1 MRDPRGL
8 SIGKRSAL
16 PLTRRVA
23 PTSPRKKRG
32 EVKKAATA
40 TLAIL
45 ATALMLNVS
54 PPRAVAQAAPP
65 IDLRILA
72 INDFHGYLNPPPGG
86 IRIADPDDNTKKI
99 SVPAGGAEHMAT
111 LVKQLRQGAS
121 NTIFVAAGDLIGAS
135 PFLSA
140 MFHDEP
146 TVESL
151 SMMGLELASVGNH
164 EFDEGKV
171 ELLRMQNGGCH
182 PTDNCQGPH
191 PFLGAK
197 FRYLAAST
205 IETASGKTIFPPY
218 EVKEFDGVRV
228 AFIGLTLKGT
238 PNLVSPVGVA
248 GLEFRDE
255 ADTVNALVPELK
267 AQGIEAIVVLIHEG
281 GFPAGDYN
289 ECPGISGPIVDI
301 VRKLDHAVDVVISG
315 HTHQAYVCKIDGR
328 LVTSGDKYGTIVTT
342 IDLKL
347 DPATRDVV
355 SAKADNI
362 IVRTGAYARDPEQT
376 ELLASYDKFAAPIAN
391 RLAGSVTQTLSR
403 TPNDAGESPLGDI
416 VADAQL
422 AATSADK
429 NGGAVIAFTNPG
441 GVRTDIPKKEEGGV
455 TYADVFASQ
464 PFRNQL
470 VTLTLTGMQ
479 IKNMLEQQWLD
490 PKRPRILPVSKGFNY
505 TWDAAKPYGDRVVTD
520 RMSLNGQRIDPA
532 ASYRVTVNNYLAV
545 GGDGFT
551 VLKEGIAPRFG
562 VYDVDALYAYFQA
575 NSPIGPAPADRI
587 VRMN

>member
-1 MRDPRGL
+1 MLYYRVMRTPLLPFLAG
-8 SIGKRSAL
+8 AL
-16 PLTRRVA
+16 L
-23 PTSPRKKRG
+23 
-32 EVKKAATA
+32 
-40 TLAIL
+40 
-45 ATALMLNVS
+45 LMLAP
-54 PPRAVAQAAPP
+54 PPRAAAQAAPP

-72 INDFHGYLNPPPGG
+72 INDFHGNLLPPPGG
-86 IRIADPDDNTKKI
+86 IRIADPDDNTRKI
-99 SVPAGGAEHMAT
+99 TVPAGGAEHMAT
-111 LVKQLRQGAS
+111 LVKQLRQGTR

-146 TVESL
+146 TIESL
-151 SMMGLELASVGNH
+151 SMMGLEVASVGNH

-191 PFLGAK
+191 PFLGAR
-197 FRYLAAST
+197 FHYLAAST

-218 EVKEFDGVRV
+218 EVREFDGVRV

-238 PNLVSPVGVA
+238 PNLVSPVSVA

-301 VRKLDHAVDVVISG
+301 VRKFDRAVDVVISG
-315 HTHQAYVCKIDGR
+315 HTHQAYVCAIDGR

-355 SAKADNI
+355 STRADNV
-362 IVRTGAYARDPEQT
+362 IVRTGTYAKDPEQT
-376 ELLASYDKFAAPIAN
+376 ALLASYDKFAAPIAN
-391 RLAGSVTQTLSR
+391 RLAGSITQTLSR

-422 AATSADK
+422 AATSADN

-441 GVRTDIPKKEEGGV
+441 GVRTDIPKKEQGGV

-490 PKRPRILPVSKGFNY
+490 PKRPRVLQVSKGFNY
-505 TWDAAKPYGDRVVTD
+505 AWDNAKPYGDRIAD

-532 ASYRVTVNNYLAV
+532 TSYRVTVNNYLAV

-551 VLKEGIAPRFG
+551 VLKEGSAQQFG
-562 VYDVDALYAYFQA
+562 VYDVDALYAYFLA